1 MGVYNTCSSCLSFV
15 CGMIPGDVS
24 IVWGQHNEPR
34 TLYTPGARLDNMQM
48 KHFCINREQI

>member
-24 IVWGQHNEPR
+24 IVWGQHSEPR

-48 KHFCINREQI
+48 KHSA

>member
-24 IVWGQHNEPR
+24 IVWGQHSEPR
-34 TLYTPGARLDNMQM
+34 TLYTPVARLDNMQM
-48 KHFCINREQI
+48 KHSA